1 MSSSAIF
8 QTDLKGRDKINEDS
22 SFYKMEIDSLK
33 EDVERLE
40 K

>member
-8 QTDLKGRDKINEDS
+8 QTDLTGRDKINEDS
-22 SFYKMEIDSLK
+22 SFYKMEINSLK